1 MALTSEFY
9 LARASECAKEAEDT
23 KLSNVRD
30 RSRRAE
36 AAWLVMAEQSA
47 QREVERDLQLAEKA
61 AKAENLVDEN
71 CA

>member
-9 LARASECAKEAEDT
+9 LARASECAKEAEDS

-47 QREVERDLQLAEKA
+47 QREVERDSQLAEKA
-61 AKAENLVDEN
+61 AKAEALAEDACV
-71 CA
+71 